1 MDFLKQKGPL
11 ARDFCNTL
19 IYIIS
24 LVSLKP
30 SSLQRVLTEL
40 QWNGMWFFSLAFFAV
55 IFMEMLSDF
64 LLVTD
69 RCTAWKALNGNV
81 SEAEFHNLQQ
91 IVLCEN
97 QKVSIEK
104 KLASTILLVLMICAT
119 AAFVWFTKVASIKLF
134 GMDMFNTTAECII
147 DSLMKKDK
155 VICNEKD
162 LQLGTEYIFPKSG
175 VRLWRERAF
184 HPKLLKDPLYM
195 EEMQAVLE
203 DEYQYQYF
211 QMVTI
216 ID

>member
-11 ARDFCNTL
+11 AREFCNTL

-91 IVLCEN
+91 IVLCKN
-97 QKVSIEK
+97 QKVRRISFIV
-104 KLASTILLVLMICAT
+104 LALFRLCLFPLQKTSLHFSELSSTPASHLVPSGSLGMLLSSFSEVQRIRC
-119 AAFVWFTKVASIKLF
+119 S
-134 GMDMFNTTAECII
+134 
-147 DSLMKKDK
+147 S
-155 VICNEKD
+155 
-162 LQLGTEYIFPKSG
+162 P
-175 VRLWRERAF
+175 
-184 HPKLLKDPLYM
+184 
-195 EEMQAVLE
+195 
-203 DEYQYQYF
+203 
-211 QMVTI
+211 
-216 ID
+216 

>member
-11 ARDFCNTL
+11 AREFCNTL

-81 SEAEFHNLQQ
+81 SEAEFTIFSRLSYAKIRKFPLRRNLQ
-91 IVLCEN
+91 VRYY
-97 QKVSIEK
+97 
-104 KLASTILLVLMICAT
+104 
-119 AAFVWFTKVASIKLF
+119 WF
-134 GMDMFNTTAECII
+134 
-147 DSLMKKDK
+147 
-155 VICNEKD
+155 
-162 LQLGTEYIFPKSG
+162 
-175 VRLWRERAF
+175 
-184 HPKLLKDPLYM
+184 
-195 EEMQAVLE
+195 
-203 DEYQYQYF
+203 
-211 QMVTI
+211 
-216 ID
+216 

>member
-11 ARDFCNTL
+11 AREFCNTL

-40 QWNGMWFFSLAFFAV
+40 QWNGMWFFSLAFS
-55 IFMEMLSDF
+55 LSSLWKCCRF

-119 AAFVWFTKVASIKLF
+119 AAFVWFTFWYKV
-134 GMDMFNTTAECII
+134 
-147 DSLMKKDK
+147 
-155 VICNEKD
+155 
-162 LQLGTEYIFPKSG
+162 
-175 VRLWRERAF
+175 
-184 HPKLLKDPLYM
+184 LL
-195 EEMQAVLE
+195 
-203 DEYQYQYF
+203 
-211 QMVTI
+211 
-216 ID
+216 

>member
-11 ARDFCNTL
+11 AREFCNTL

-119 AAFVWFTKVASIKLF
+119 AAFVWFTCNRQISRRIKKHLWLSNRSWARDVHSFGILHSWGALAGKSCSAQASSIWLIA
-134 GMDMFNTTAECII
+134 G
-147 DSLMKKDK
+147 
-155 VICNEKD
+155 
-162 LQLGTEYIFPKSG
+162 
-175 VRLWRERAF
+175 AF
-184 HPKLLKDPLYM
+184 RRTQSK
-195 EEMQAVLE
+195 
-203 DEYQYQYF
+203 
-211 QMVTI
+211 
-216 ID
+216 

>member
-11 ARDFCNTL
+11 AREFCNTL

-91 IVLCEN
+91 IVLCKN

-119 AAFVWFTKVASIKLF
+119 AAFVWFTFLAWLNNFGILNRAGYRFAQTAFCPAIGCIKIYIIVHGSAHRASYVFFSHNI
-134 GMDMFNTTAECII
+134 T
-147 DSLMKKDK
+147 S
-155 VICNEKD
+155 
-162 LQLGTEYIFPKSG
+162 
-175 VRLWRERAF
+175 
-184 HPKLLKDPLYM
+184 
-195 EEMQAVLE
+195 
-203 DEYQYQYF
+203 
-211 QMVTI
+211 
-216 ID
+216 

>member
-11 ARDFCNTL
+11 AREFCNTL

-40 QWNGMWFFSLAFFAV
+40 QWNGMWFFSL
-55 IFMEMLSDF
+55 EMLSDF

-119 AAFVWFTKVASIKLF
+119 AAFVWLTFWYKV
-134 GMDMFNTTAECII
+134 
-147 DSLMKKDK
+147 
-155 VICNEKD
+155 
-162 LQLGTEYIFPKSG
+162 
-175 VRLWRERAF
+175 
-184 HPKLLKDPLYM
+184 LL
-195 EEMQAVLE
+195 
-203 DEYQYQYF
+203 
-211 QMVTI
+211 
-216 ID
+216 

>member
-11 ARDFCNTL
+11 AREFCNTL

-30 SSLQRVLTEL
+30 SEGVDRTSME
-40 QWNGMWFFSLAFFAV
+40 WNGMWFFSLAFFAV

-119 AAFVWFTKVASIKLF
+119 AAFVWFTFLV
-134 GMDMFNTTAECII
+134 
-147 DSLMKKDK
+147 
-155 VICNEKD
+155 
-162 LQLGTEYIFPKSG
+162 
-175 VRLWRERAF
+175 
-184 HPKLLKDPLYM
+184 
-195 EEMQAVLE
+195 
-203 DEYQYQYF
+203 
-211 QMVTI
+211 
-216 ID
+216 

>member
-1 MDFLKQKGPL
+1 M
-11 ARDFCNTL
+11 
-19 IYIIS
+19 
-24 LVSLKP
+24 SLKP

-119 AAFVWFTKVASIKLF
+119 AAFVWLTFWYKV
-134 GMDMFNTTAECII
+134 
-147 DSLMKKDK
+147 
-155 VICNEKD
+155 
-162 LQLGTEYIFPKSG
+162 
-175 VRLWRERAF
+175 
-184 HPKLLKDPLYM
+184 LL
-195 EEMQAVLE
+195 
-203 DEYQYQYF
+203 
-211 QMVTI
+211 
-216 ID
+216 

>member
-11 ARDFCNTL
+11 AREFCNTL

-91 IVLCEN
+91 AGTQHNRYGQEEGKLCCHG
-97 QKVSIEK
+97 S
-104 KLASTILLVLMICAT
+104 
-119 AAFVWFTKVASIKLF
+119 
-134 GMDMFNTTAECII
+134 
-147 DSLMKKDK
+147 
-155 VICNEKD
+155 
-162 LQLGTEYIFPKSG
+162 
-175 VRLWRERAF
+175 
-184 HPKLLKDPLYM
+184 
-195 EEMQAVLE
+195 
-203 DEYQYQYF
+203 
-211 QMVTI
+211 
-216 ID
+216 

>member
-11 ARDFCNTL
+11 AREFCNTL

-40 QWNGMWFFSLAFFAV
+40 QWNGMWFFSLAFSLSSYGNAV
-55 IFMEMLSDF
+55 RF

-119 AAFVWFTKVASIKLF
+119 AAFVWFTFWYKV
-134 GMDMFNTTAECII
+134 
-147 DSLMKKDK
+147 
-155 VICNEKD
+155 
-162 LQLGTEYIFPKSG
+162 
-175 VRLWRERAF
+175 
-184 HPKLLKDPLYM
+184 LL
-195 EEMQAVLE
+195 
-203 DEYQYQYF
+203 
-211 QMVTI
+211 
-216 ID
+216 

>member
-11 ARDFCNTL
+11 AREFCNTL
-19 IYIIS
+19 IYIVS

-119 AAFVWFTKVASIKLF
+119 AAFVWFTFLAWLNNFGILNGEHSMIDVVWQIVNVVALFGWLLGGVALLIVLLKKLF
-134 GMDMFNTTAECII
+134 
-147 DSLMKKDK
+147 KK
-155 VICNEKD
+155 
-162 LQLGTEYIFPKSG
+162 
-175 VRLWRERAF
+175 
-184 HPKLLKDPLYM
+184 
-195 EEMQAVLE
+195 
-203 DEYQYQYF
+203 
-211 QMVTI
+211 
-216 ID
+216 

>member
-11 ARDFCNTL
+11 AREFCNTL

-30 SSLQRVLTEL
+30 ASLQSVLTEL

-97 QKVSIEK
+97 QKVSI
-104 KLASTILLVLMICAT
+104 LLDLILMCGHSNQCRQAGGGIERFCLSESRCTVSARILHGFKPCRGD
-119 AAFVWFTKVASIKLF
+119 FSVQNPTK
-134 GMDMFNTTAECII
+134 DAEIT
-147 DSLMKKDK
+147 
-155 VICNEKD
+155 
-162 LQLGTEYIFPKSG
+162 G
-175 VRLWRERAF
+175 
-184 HPKLLKDPLYM
+184 
-195 EEMQAVLE
+195 
-203 DEYQYQYF
+203 
-211 QMVTI
+211 
-216 ID
+216 

>member
-11 ARDFCNTL
+11 AREFCNTL

-69 RCTAWKALNGNV
+69 RCTAWKALN
-81 SEAEFHNLQQ
+81 QQ

-119 AAFVWFTKVASIKLF
+119 AAFVWFTFLV
-134 GMDMFNTTAECII
+134 
-147 DSLMKKDK
+147 
-155 VICNEKD
+155 
-162 LQLGTEYIFPKSG
+162 
-175 VRLWRERAF
+175 
-184 HPKLLKDPLYM
+184 
-195 EEMQAVLE
+195 
-203 DEYQYQYF
+203 
-211 QMVTI
+211 
-216 ID
+216 